1 MHSLF
6 IALNYIKY
14 TVPILLGVNVIYLI
28 AIYFLVNNW
37 GLNGVILALSLQAFV
52 VVILKLVI
60 MRKNNYREK
69 I

>member
-1 MHSLF
+1 M
-6 IALNYIKY
+6 
-14 TVPILLGVNVIYLI
+14 IYLI